1 MVANTNMCV
10 VHVLVH
16 ENEGSHKH
24 VQEQVREHVCT
35 YAHEYAVHKYINTYL
50 SMVYMC
56 KNTHTNMYKYCIHDH
71 DMNITMIN

>member
-35 YAHEYAVHKYINTYL
+35 YEHEYAVHVHKHSLEHGVHVRKYAHEHVQILYT
-50 SMVYMC
+50 
-56 KNTHTNMYKYCIHDH
+56 
-71 DMNITMIN
+71 